1 MIWVFAFTT
10 LSDIFFTAFAP
21 LTDQQF
27 LAEQYEPQGYEVLT
41 LNVKTRTP
49 SFSNCILDGETLYFD
64 AERNP
69 SRQSDA
75 RYAACKNHFDFYDMA
90 LKEPHPHA

>member
-1 MIWVFAFTT
+1 MIWVIPFVFLADVFSTT
-10 LSDIFFTAFAP
+10 LAP
-21 LTDQQF
+21 PTDQQL
-27 LAEQYEPQGYEVLT
+27 LAKQYEPQGYEVLT
-41 LNVKTRTP
+41 LNIKTRTP

-64 AERNP
+64 AEKNP